1 MAEVVKKRLNKVLTE
16 LNISMDRAVEYLAK
30 KGIKIDPDPNAKI
43 APDVYQVLAQGFE
56 HIAAVFGQFVQKQ
69 NTVMSQ

>member
-30 KGIKIDPDPNAKI
+30 KA
-43 APDVYQVLAQGFE
+43 
-56 HIAAVFGQFVQKQ
+56 
-69 NTVMSQ
+69 SR